1 MPATT
6 SDLLLNSLSSV
17 NPTPKNSS
25 RQTAG
30 TSFSEHWAAQSQ
42 LGQQT
47 GSASASELGEGP
59 DYSRRQANDNSRDKS
74 DSANSSRELDHSR
87 NRSNH
92 RQDVSSSRR
101 DNDRADNHRAQP
113 AQEKPDGA
121 VGRSE
126 KLNRSEETERGT
138 ESGAGKP
145 NETKS
150 EPQSNE
156 VPLVPDE
163 TTYGDMS
170 SEEKFILALLGVSIP
185 ESSVESDTMT
195 TSDELP
201 TGEDLGLDSGAILF
215 SGENTEVELD
225 AEALAVVELPDDQPL
240 TEESQTGDLILD
252 DSSLLQAAAP
262 AATVQ
267 ASETNSVKTIDAEL
281 AAKLASI
288 NRQNQSSSILPETSN
303 NPTEEGAEEL
313 ASDLSLSTVSD
324 PKLKSASAELA
335 PISKLTTNQLF
346 KEVSSAPS
354 ASAYG
359 ESTGVSHSQSLG
371 RTSGMEH
378 SFQLQRGADV
388 QGRSTMQS
396 DIAQPQWKAEIAEKV
411 AWFSARNISKAE
423 IRLDPPELG
432 SLQIKIQLNQEQAQV
447 SFNSPHASVREAL
460 DQSSSRLREMFQEQG
475 LNLADVNVGGEGAQ
489 QHSEGDSGGSR
500 AAFDDDLVETEA
512 VQQPLRQSLSLV
524 DSYV

>member
-17 NPTPKNSS
+17 NPTSKSS
-25 RQTAG
+25 PRQTGGA
-30 TSFSEHWAAQSQ
+30 SFSDHWAAQSQ
-42 LGQQT
+42 LGQQAHSPNN
-47 GSASASELGEGP
+47 SAVREP
-59 DYSRRQANDNSRDKS
+59 DYSRGRANDDSRDNRYSANNSRD
-74 DSANSSRELDHSR
+74 LDQSR
-87 NRSNH
+87 NRSEN
-92 RQDVSSSRR
+92 RQDTLPNRR
-101 DNDRADNHRAQP
+101 DSEGVENRREQP
-113 AQEKPDGA
+113 DQARPDGA
-121 VGRSE
+121 KERPEKLSRSE
-126 KLNRSEETERGT
+126 KAGHKPEGEAAKQSEVKTET
-138 ESGAGKP
+138 
-145 NETKS
+145 
-150 EPQSNE
+150 QSSE
-156 VPLVPDE
+156 VPLTPSEAD
-163 TTYGDMS
+163 YSNMS

-185 ESSVESDTMT
+185 EPTVESDTLT
-195 TSDELP
+195 TSDDLL
-201 TGEDLGLDSGAILF
+201 TGEDLGLDSEVVLV

-225 AEALAVVELPDDQPL
+225 AEALAAVELPDDQPL
-240 TEESQTGDLILD
+240 AEDVQAEDLILED
-252 DSSLLQAAAP
+252 AALIQTTAP
-262 AATVQ
+262 VATVKATE
-267 ASETNSVKTIDAEL
+267 ASSVKTIDAEL

-288 NRQNQSSSILPETSN
+288 NRQNQSSSILPETGSS
-303 NPTEEGAEEL
+303 PTEEGAEEL
-313 ASDLSLSTVSD
+313 ASDLSLAAAID

-335 PISKLTTNQLF
+335 PISKLASNQLF

-359 ESTGVSHSQSLG
+359 ESAGVSQSQSLG
-371 RTSGMEH
+371 RASGLEH

-396 DIAQPQWKAEIAEKV
+396 DIGQPQWKAEIAEKV

-489 QHSEGDSGGSR
+489 QHSEDSSGGSR
-500 AAFDDDLVETEA
+500 AAFDEDLVETEA